1 MKFIRGAIL
10 ALLLLPALV
19 WAGLTNAQLS
29 TLKAAIA
36 ADSNLNQHPNN
47 GDGNAE
53 IAAKLN
59 VLATPDKFIWRSSIT
74 RSQIY
79 HSTSAEATTWSWST
93 YKAQSVTE
101 QNAWTQMFMG
111 DSVDPSL
118 DNLRAG
124 VAAIFTGSAQQNAQR
139 DHVYAV
145 AKRKATRAEALF
157 AVGTGSQAVPA
168 KLGVG
173 TLGEYIEGLL
183 STDEIERARNFP
195 G

>member
-1 MKFIRGAIL
+1 M
-10 ALLLLPALV
+10 
-19 WAGLTNAQLS
+19 LTNAQLA

-36 ADSNLNQHPNN
+36 ADSNLNQYPNN

-53 IAAKLN
+53 IQAKLN
-59 VLATPDKFIWRSSIT
+59 VVASPDRFIWRSSIT

-79 HSTSAEATTWSWST
+79 HSTSAEGTSWNWNT
-93 YKAQSVTE
+93 YKAQSVPE

-124 VAAIFTGSAQQNAQR
+124 VAAIFSGSAAQNAQR

-145 AKRKATRAEALF
+145 AKRKATRGEALF
-157 AVGTGSQAVPA
+157 VTGTGSQAVPG

-183 STDEIERARNFP
+183 STDEIERARNFS